1 MIFNISKNI
10 KFSLFYKKLN
20 VLSLILISL
29 SISFLLFKGL
39 NLGVDFKGGT
49 LIEIRTENSNINIAE
64 IRQSFLNM
72 NLGDVT
78 VKKFGQKNDY
88 LVKIE
93 MKETDDEN
101 FIKSINDK
109 LSSDLGSQIN
119 FRRVENVGPKVS
131 NELLRDGL
139 LAISL
144 SLAAMLFY
152 IWIRFEWQFSLG
164 AIIALIHDVIITVG
178 IFSFLSYEVNL
189 SIVSALL
196 TIVGYSMN
204 DTVVIFDRIR
214 ENLKKYSK
222 ISTSDICDTSI
233 NETLSRTLI
242 TSVTTLLALLSIY
255 IFGGEI
261 LKGFSFA
268 MIIGVIVGTYSSI
281 FVAAPI
287 LNYTK
292 VTQKTVLKEDID
304 KY

>member
-1 MIFNISKNI
+1 MIFKMSKDI
-10 KFSLFYKKLN
+10 KFSYFYKKLN
-20 VLSLILISL
+20 ILSLFFVIFSILV
-29 SISFLLFKGL
+29 LLFKGL
-39 NLGVDFKGGT
+39 NFGVDFKGGT
-49 LIEIRTENSNINIAE
+49 LIELRTENPAVTIAD
-64 IRQSFLNM
+64 IRQSFLKM

-78 VKKFGQKNDY
+78 VKKFGKENDY

-93 MKETDDEN
+93 ITKSDDEN

-109 LSSDLGSQIN
+109 LSADLGSTAN

-164 AIIALIHDVIITVG
+164 AILALVHDVIITLG
-178 IFSFLSYEVNL
+178 IFSLLTYEINL
-189 SIVSALL
+189 SIVAAVL

-222 ISTSDICDTSI
+222 ISISDICDTSI

-268 MIIGVIVGTYSSI
+268 MIIGVIVGTFSSI
-281 FVAAPI
+281 FVATPI

-292 VTQKTVLKEDID
+292 VSQKTILKEGADNN
-304 KY
+304 

>member
-1 MIFNISKNI
+1 MIFKISKEI
-10 KFSLFYKKLN
+10 KFSYFYKKLN
-20 VLSLILISL
+20 ILSLIFIVL
-29 SISFLLFKGL
+29 SIFVLLFKGL

-49 LIEIRTENSNINIAE
+49 LIEVRTENSKTDIAE
-64 IRQSFLNM
+64 IRQSLLKM

-78 VKKFGQKNDY
+78 VKKFGTENDF

-93 MKETDDEN
+93 MGKSNDEN
-101 FIKSINDK
+101 FIQSINDK
-109 LSSDLGSQIN
+109 LSMDLDSTVN

-131 NELLRDGL
+131 SELLKAGL
-139 LAISL
+139 LAIGL

-152 IWIRFEWQFSLG
+152 IWIRFEWQFSFG
-164 AIIALIHDVIITVG
+164 AIIAIIHDVIITVG
-178 IFSFLSYEVNL
+178 IFSFLSYEINL
-189 SIVSALL
+189 SIVAAVL

-222 ISTSDICDTSI
+222 ISITDISNIST

-255 IFGGEI
+255 FFGGAI

-281 FVAAPI
+281 FVATPI

-292 VTQKTVLKEDID
+292 VNQKTILKENTENS
-304 KY
+304 

>member
-1 MIFNISKNI
+1 MIFKTSKDI
-10 KFSLFYKKLN
+10 KFSYLYKKLN
-20 VLSLILISL
+20 LIS
-29 SISFLLFKGL
+29 SIVIIFSIFILVFKGL

-49 LIEIRTENSNINIAE
+49 LIELRTENTIINIGE
-64 IRQSFLNM
+64 IRQSFLKM
-72 NLGDVT
+72 DLGDVT
-78 VKKFGQKNDY
+78 VKKFGKENDY

-93 MKETDDEN
+93 ITKSNDEN
-101 FIKSINDK
+101 FIKTINDK
-109 LSSDLGSQIN
+109 LSADLGSDVN

-131 NELLRDGL
+131 NELLRAGL

-152 IWIRFEWQFSLG
+152 IWIRFEWQFSLA
-164 AIIALIHDVIITVG
+164 AIIALIHDVVITVG
-178 IFSFLSYEVNL
+178 IFSFLSYEINL
-189 SIVSALL
+189 SIVAAVL

-222 ISTSDICDTSI
+222 ISIADISDMST
-233 NETLSRTLI
+233 NQTLSRTLI

-255 IFGGEI
+255 IFGGAI

-268 MIIGVIVGTYSSI
+268 MIIGVIIGTYSSI
-281 FVAAPI
+281 FVATPI

-292 VTQKTVLKEDID
+292 VSQKTILKENLENN
-304 KY
+304 

>member
-1 MIFNISKNI
+1 MIFKISKEI
-10 KFSLFYKKLN
+10 KFSHFYKKMN
-20 VLSLILISL
+20 ILSLILIFLSL
-29 SISFLLFKGL
+29 FIILFKGL

-49 LIEIRTENSNINIAE
+49 LIEIRTDNSNIKISE
-64 IRQSFLNM
+64 IRQSFLKM

-78 VKKFGQKNDY
+78 VKKFGKVNDY

-93 MKETDDEN
+93 MTESKNEN
-101 FIKSINDK
+101 FIKSINEK
-109 LSSDLGSQIN
+109 LSSDLGSNIN

-131 NELLRDGL
+131 KELLKAGL

-144 SLAAMLFY
+144 SLIAMLFY

-164 AIIALIHDVIITVG
+164 AIIALMHDVIITVG

-189 SIVSALL
+189 SIVAAVL

-222 ISTSDICDTSI
+222 IPISEISNTST
-233 NETLSRTLI
+233 NQTLSRTLI
-242 TSVTTLLALLSIY
+242 TSVTTLLALFSIY
-255 IFGGEI
+255 IFGGAI

-268 MIIGVIVGTYSSI
+268 MIIGVIIGTYSSI
-281 FVAAPI
+281 FVATPI
-287 LNYTK
+287 LNYTN
-292 VTQKTVLKEDID
+292 VNQKTILKDNTENG
-304 KY
+304 

>member
-1 MIFNISKNI
+1 MSDSKKLI
-10 KFSLFYKKLN
+10 QFSNFYKKLN
-20 VLSLILISL
+20 IFSFLLIIFSILI
-29 SISFLLFKGL
+29 LLFKGL
-39 NLGVDFKGGT
+39 NYGVDFKGGT
-49 LIEIRTENSNINIAE
+49 LIEIRTNESVKISDLRSAFI
-64 IRQSFLNM
+64 NM

-78 VKKFGQKNDY
+78 VKKFGKKNDY

-93 MKETDDEN
+93 TINTKDD
-101 FIKSINDK
+101 FIQKINQK
-109 LSSDLGSQIN
+109 LSLIIGSEVN

-131 NELLRDGL
+131 NELLKDGL

-164 AIIALIHDVIITVG
+164 AIIAIIHDVIITLG
-178 IFSFLSYEVNL
+178 MFSLLSYEINL
-189 SIVSALL
+189 SIVAAVL

-222 ISTSDICDTSI
+222 ISIIEISNIST

-242 TSVTTLLALLSIY
+242 TSVTTLLALSAIY
-255 IFGGEI
+255 FFGGAV

-268 MIIGVIVGTYSSI
+268 MILGVFVGTYSSI
-281 FVAAPI
+281 FIATPI

-292 VTQKTVLKEDID
+292 VSQKTILKEDVENN
-304 KY
+304 

>member
-1 MIFNISKNI
+1 MIFRVPNDI
-10 KFSLFYKKLN
+10 KFSHFYRKLN
-20 VLSLILISL
+20 ILSLIFIIF
-29 SISFLLFKGL
+29 SILVLLFKGL

-49 LIEIRTENSNINIAE
+49 LIELRTENSITNIAE
-64 IRQSFLNM
+64 IRQSFLKM

-78 VKKFGQKNDY
+78 VKKFGKENDY

-93 MKETDDEN
+93 ITKSDNEN

-109 LSSDLGSQIN
+109 LSADLGLPVN

-131 NELLRDGL
+131 NELLRAGL

-189 SIVSALL
+189 SIVAAVL

-204 DTVVIFDRIR
+204 DTVVIFDRVR

-222 ISTSDICDTSI
+222 IPISEISDLST
-233 NETLSRTLI
+233 NQTLSRTLI
-242 TSVTTLLALLSIY
+242 TSVTTLLALFSIY
-255 IFGGEI
+255 IFGGAI

-281 FVAAPI
+281 FVATPI

-292 VTQKTVLKEDID
+292 VSQKTVLKEDVD

>member
-1 MIFNISKNI
+1 MIFKVSKDI
-10 KFSLFYKKLN
+10 KFSYFYKKLN
-20 VLSLILISL
+20 ILSSILIIF
-29 SISFLLFKGL
+29 SILVLLFKGL

-49 LIEIRTENSNINIAE
+49 LIELRTESSITTIAE
-64 IRQSFLNM
+64 IRQSFLQM
-72 NLGDVT
+72 NLGDVA
-78 VKKFGQKNDY
+78 VKKFGKENDY

-93 MKETDDEN
+93 ITKSNDEN

-109 LSSDLGSQIN
+109 LSADLGSAVD

-131 NELLRDGL
+131 KELLRAGL

-152 IWIRFEWQFSLG
+152 IGIRFEWQFSLG
-164 AIIALIHDVIITVG
+164 AVIALIHDVIITVG
-178 IFSFLSYEVNL
+178 IFSFLAYEVNL
-189 SIVSALL
+189 SIVAAVL

-222 ISTSDICDTSI
+222 MSITEISDLST
-233 NETLSRTLI
+233 NQTLSRTLI
-242 TSVTTLLALLSIY
+242 TSVTTLLALFSIY
-255 IFGGEI
+255 IFGGAI

-268 MIIGVIVGTYSSI
+268 MILGVIIGTYSSI
-281 FVAAPI
+281 FIATPV

-292 VTQKTVLKEDID
+292 VSQKTILKENTENN
-304 KY
+304 

>member
-1 MIFNISKNI
+1 MIFKVSKDI
-10 KFSLFYKKLN
+10 KFSYFYKKLN
-20 VLSLILISL
+20 ILSSILIIF
-29 SISFLLFKGL
+29 SILVLLFKGL

-49 LIEIRTENSNINIAE
+49 LIELRTESSITTIAE
-64 IRQSFLNM
+64 IRQSFLQM
-72 NLGDVT
+72 NLGDVAI
-78 VKKFGQKNDY
+78 KKFGKENDY

-93 MKETDDEN
+93 ITKSNDEN

-109 LSSDLGSQIN
+109 LSADLGSAVD

-131 NELLRDGL
+131 KELLRAGL

-164 AIIALIHDVIITVG
+164 AVIALIHDVIITVG
-178 IFSFLSYEVNL
+178 IFSFLAYEVNL
-189 SIVSALL
+189 SIVAAVL

-222 ISTSDICDTSI
+222 MSITEISDLST
-233 NETLSRTLI
+233 NQTLSRTLI

-255 IFGGEI
+255 IFGGAI

-268 MIIGVIVGTYSSI
+268 MILGVIIGTYSSI
-281 FVAAPI
+281 FIATPV

-292 VTQKTVLKEDID
+292 VSQKTILKENTENN
-304 KY
+304 

>member
-1 MIFNISKNI
+1 MIFKIPKDI
-10 KFSLFYKKLN
+10 KFSNFYKKMN
-20 VLSLILISL
+20 ILSIILIIFSLLML
-29 SISFLLFKGL
+29 SIKGL
-39 NLGVDFKGGT
+39 NFGVDFKGGT
-49 LIEIRTENSNINIAE
+49 LIEIRSENPNIDITN
-64 IRQSFLNM
+64 IRQSLIKM
-72 NLGDVT
+72 NLGDVN
-78 VKKFGQKNDY
+78 VKKFGKEKDY

-93 MKETDDEN
+93 ASKTNDPS

-109 LSSDLGSQIN
+109 LSSDLGTAIN

-131 NELLRDGL
+131 NELLKAGL

-152 IWIRFEWQFSLG
+152 IWIRFEWQFSLA
-164 AIIALIHDVIITVG
+164 AIAAIVHDVLITVG

-189 SIVSALL
+189 SIVAAVL

-222 ISTSDICDTSI
+222 ISISEISNTST

-242 TSVTTLLALLSIY
+242 TSVTTLLALFSIY
-255 IFGGEI
+255 IFGGAI

-268 MIIGVIVGTYSSI
+268 MIIGVVVGTYSSI
-281 FVAAPI
+281 FVATPI
-287 LNYTK
+287 LNYTN
-292 VTQKTVLKEDID
+292 VNQKSVLKETSENN
-304 KY
+304 

>member
-1 MIFNISKNI
+1 MIFKISKDI
-10 KFSLFYKKLN
+10 KFSNFYKKMN
-20 VLSLILISL
+20 IFSYILIFL
-29 SISFLLFKGL
+29 SILVLLIKGL

-49 LIEIRTENSNINIAE
+49 LIEVRTENSITMIAE
-64 IRQSFLNM
+64 IRESFLKM

-78 VKKFGQKNDY
+78 VKKFGKENDY

-93 MKETDDEN
+93 ITKSNDEN

-109 LSSDLGSQIN
+109 LSADLGSAVD

-131 NELLRDGL
+131 KELLRAGL

-164 AIIALIHDVIITVG
+164 AVIALIHDVIITVG
-178 IFSFLSYEVNL
+178 IFSFLAYEVNL
-189 SIVSALL
+189 SIVAAVL

-222 ISTSDICDTSI
+222 ISITEISDLST
-233 NETLSRTLI
+233 NQTLSRTLI
-242 TSVTTLLALLSIY
+242 TSVTTLLALFSIY
-255 IFGGEI
+255 IFGGAI

-281 FVAAPI
+281 FVATPI
-287 LNYTK
+287 LNYTN
-292 VTQKTVLKEDID
+292 VNQKTVLKGDTENN
-304 KY
+304 

>member
-1 MIFNISKNI
+1 MIFRVPNDI
-10 KFSLFYKKLN
+10 KFSHFYRKLN
-20 VLSLILISL
+20 ILSLIFIIF
-29 SISFLLFKGL
+29 SILVLLFKGL

-49 LIEIRTENSNINIAE
+49 LIEIRSENSSIKISE
-64 IRQSFLNM
+64 IRQSFLKM
-72 NLGDVT
+72 NLGDVN
-78 VKKFGQKNDY
+78 VKKFGKENDY

-93 MKETDDEN
+93 MTDSDNVN

-109 LSSDLGSQIN
+109 LSSDLGSVMN

-131 NELLRDGL
+131 NELLRAGL
-139 LAISL
+139 LAITL
-144 SLAAMLFY
+144 SLAAMLIY

-164 AIIALIHDVIITVG
+164 AIIALLHDVIITVG

-189 SIVSALL
+189 SIVAAVL

-214 ENLKKYSK
+214 ENLRKYSK
-222 ISTSDICDTSI
+222 ISISDISDTSI

-242 TSVTTLLALLSIY
+242 TSTTTLLALFSIY
-255 IFGGEI
+255 IFGGAI

-281 FVAAPI
+281 FVATPI
-287 LNYTK
+287 LNYTN
-292 VTQKTVLKEDID
+292 VSQKTVLKDNVENN
-304 KY
+304 

>member
-1 MIFNISKNI
+1 MIFKLSKDI
-10 KFSLFYKKLN
+10 KFSYFYKKLN
-20 VLSLILISL
+20 ILSSIFIIL
-29 SISFLLFKGL
+29 SILVLLFKGV

-49 LIEIRTENSNINIAE
+49 LIEVRTENSITTIAE
-64 IRQSFLNM
+64 IRESFLKM

-78 VKKFGQKNDY
+78 VKKFGKENDY

-93 MKETDDEN
+93 MTKSDDEN

-109 LSSDLGSQIN
+109 LSADLGSAVD

-131 NELLRDGL
+131 KELLRAGL

-178 IFSFLSYEVNL
+178 IFSFLAYEVNL
-189 SIVSALL
+189 SIVAAVL

-214 ENLKKYSK
+214 ENLKKYLK
-222 ISTSDICDTSI
+222 ISITEISDLST
-233 NETLSRTLI
+233 NQTLSRTLI
-242 TSVTTLLALLSIY
+242 TSVTTLLALFSIY
-255 IFGGEI
+255 IFGGAI

-281 FVAAPI
+281 FVAIPV
-287 LNYTK
+287 LNFTK
-292 VTQKTVLKEDID
+292 VSQKTILKENN
-304 KY
+304 

>member
-1 MIFNISKNI
+1 MIFKVPNDI
-10 KFSLFYKKLN
+10 KFSYFYKKLN
-20 VLSLILISL
+20 ILSSIFIIFSILV
-29 SISFLLFKGL
+29 LLFKGL

-49 LIEIRTENSNINIAE
+49 LIELRTENPNINIAE
-64 IRQSFLNM
+64 IRESFLKM

-78 VKKFGQKNDY
+78 VKKFGKENDY

-93 MKETDDEN
+93 ITKSDDEN

-109 LSSDLGSQIN
+109 LSADLGTVIN

-131 NELLRDGL
+131 NELLRAGL

-164 AIIALIHDVIITVG
+164 AIIALIHDVIITMG
-178 IFSFLSYEVNL
+178 IFSFLAYEVNL
-189 SIVSALL
+189 SIVAAVL

-222 ISTSDICDTSI
+222 MSISDISDLST
-233 NETLSRTLI
+233 NQTLSRTLI
-242 TSVTTLLALLSIY
+242 TSVTTLLALFSIF
-255 IFGGEI
+255 IFGGAI

-268 MIIGVIVGTYSSI
+268 MILGVIIGTYSSI
-281 FVAAPI
+281 FIATPV

-292 VTQKTVLKEDID
+292 VSQKTILKENTENN
-304 KY
+304 

>member
-1 MIFNISKNI
+1 MIFKMSTDI
-10 KFSLFYKKLN
+10 KFSHFYKKLN
-20 VLSLILISL
+20 LLSLIFIVF
-29 SISFLLFKGL
+29 SIIILLFKGL

-49 LIEIRTENSNINIAE
+49 LIELRTENSITTIAE
-64 IRQSFLNM
+64 IRQSFLKM

-78 VKKFGQKNDY
+78 VKKFGKENDY
-88 LVKIE
+88 LAKIE
-93 MKETDDEN
+93 AKKSDDQN

-109 LSSDLGSQIN
+109 LSADLGSKVN
-119 FRRVENVGPKVS
+119 FRRVESVGPKVS
-131 NELLRDGL
+131 NELLRAGL

-164 AIIALIHDVIITVG
+164 AIVAIVHDVIITVG

-189 SIVSALL
+189 SIVAAVL

-222 ISTSDICDTSI
+222 IPISEISDLST
-233 NETLSRTLI
+233 NQTLSRTLI
-242 TSVTTLLALLSIY
+242 TSVTTLLALFSIY
-255 IFGGEI
+255 IFGGAI

-268 MIIGVIVGTYSSI
+268 MIVGVIVGTYSSI
-281 FVAAPI
+281 FVATPI

-292 VTQKTVLKEDID
+292 VNQKTILNED
-304 KY
+304 KGNS